1 MNGYQITFLTQ
12 QRQQVE
18 GRPVADWLMGVAA
31 ELGLRGATQWAAT
44 QGLDH
49 RHRVHA
55 ARFFELA
62 DQPVCVMMVVS
73 PEEAERLLA
82 RLQAVPLPLFYS
94 KVPAEF
100 GLLGAVGNASPGD

>member
-12 QRQQVE
+12 QGQQVE
-18 GRPVADWLMGVAA
+18 GRPVADWLMGLAA

-44 QGLDH
+44 LGLDH
-49 RHRVHA
+49 DHHLHA

-62 DQPVCVMMVVS
+62 DQPVCVMMVVG

-82 RLQAVPLPLFYS
+82 RLQSVPVFYS

-100 GLLGAVGNASPGD
+100 GLLGAGAADA